1 MIQVKIPVGRVAADQ
16 IFWGQDSDRNCSAAR
31 PPGKFTMIST
41 SLCPVVIVVH
51 PGLPW
56 SQRNG
61 LSAVTNPIQYRRL
74 GRLRLVY
81 GLDAIEHLAEITL
94 CDLNVIVVLQIE
106 PKLWRCAESLG
117 ESKRGIGGNAGL
129 FAGDPLDPSAR
140 QAARLGKSAR
150 RHLQRNQELLPQNLT
165 GMHRLELLGHC
176 RVSLF

>member
-41 SLCPVVIVVH
+41 SLCPVVIVVR

-106 PKLWRCAESLG
+106 PKLWRFAEGLG
-117 ESKRGIGGNAGL
+117 ESKRGSGGNRGL
-129 FAGDPLDPSAR
+129 L
-140 QAARLGKSAR
+140 AR
-150 RHLQRNQELLPQNLT
+150 RCARPTPRGAAPLLNA
-165 GMHRLELLGHC
+165 G
-176 RVSLF
+176 